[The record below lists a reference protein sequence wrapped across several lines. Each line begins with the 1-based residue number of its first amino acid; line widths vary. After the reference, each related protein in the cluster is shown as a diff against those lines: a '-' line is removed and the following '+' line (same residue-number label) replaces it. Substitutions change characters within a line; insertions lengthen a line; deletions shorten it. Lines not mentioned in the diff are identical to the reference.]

1 MAFRGLPMHSQL
13 NSSMADLHPGAVT
26 ITESPTQSPRASIA
40 SHALQIL
47 VWLVI
52 HLIHPS
58 NPLDLWQVGK
68 NEHVMTGRSRIS
80 LEMDPMCGP
89 SWEPSFRTRASI
101 HQGALATCAQHW
113 KANLKQLELGTE
125 TVWWGYG
132 CNNVGIRKATAT
144 RSYREVTNFSKI
156 KKSMTNSNLDKWAH
170 ALNEGAFP
178 RMFSQLIPSEIN
190 RLTQASW

>member
-1 MAFRGLPMHSQL
+1 MHSQL

-26 ITESPTQSPRASIA
+26 ITESPTKSPRASIA

-58 NPLDLWQVGK
+58 NPLDLLQVGK
-68 NEHVMTGRSRIS
+68 NEHAMTGRSRIS

-113 KANLKQLELGTE
+113 KANLKQLELKRFDEAMG
-125 TVWWGYG
+125 
-132 CNNVGIRKATAT
+132 ATMLVSERLPLLEAIGKSLT
-144 RSYREVTNFSKI
+144 SQKLRS
-156 KKSMTNSNLDKWAH
+156 
-170 ALNEGAFP
+170 
-178 RMFSQLIPSEIN
+178 Q
-190 RLTQASW
+190 